1 MAVEA
6 KATAWPPLAFP
17 LAVTSGRFYTL
28 FFFYSKVQKFGVKT
42 TLFDLNYSKSGNIV
56 KYFTILK

>member
-28 FFFYSKVQKFGVKT
+28 FIFYTKVQKFGVKT
-42 TLFDLNYSKSGNIV
+42 TV
-56 KYFTILK
+56 KVVIL

>member
-6 KATAWPPLAFP
+6 KAMAWPPLAFP

-28 FFFYSKVQKFGVKT
+28 FFFYIKVQKFGVKT
-42 TLFDLNYSKSGNIV
+42 TV
-56 KYFTILK
+56 KVAFSVTNLYCHF